1 VWGGT
6 EVLAMTFGYARPFS
20 FQIGRKSGPK
30 SEHKSEPKPVAEPKV
45 ASVRPG
51 VTEITLDDGR
61 VIRAT
66 LHVQTVTPDPK
77 NPARLDVSY
86 KIVAE
91 LVARPEMP
99 ILDAHETIQ

>member
-1 VWGGT
+1 
-6 EVLAMTFGYARPFS
+6 MTFGYARPFS

-30 SEHKSEPKPVAEPKV
+30 SEPRSEHKSEPKPEAEPKV
-45 ASVRPG
+45 AGVRPG

-66 LHVQTVTPDPK
+66 LHVQAVTPDPK

>member
-1 VWGGT
+1 LWGGT

-30 SEHKSEPKPVAEPKV
+30 SEHKSEPKPKAEPKV
-45 ASVRPG
+45 AGVRPG

-66 LHVQTVTPDPK
+66 LHVQAVTPDPK